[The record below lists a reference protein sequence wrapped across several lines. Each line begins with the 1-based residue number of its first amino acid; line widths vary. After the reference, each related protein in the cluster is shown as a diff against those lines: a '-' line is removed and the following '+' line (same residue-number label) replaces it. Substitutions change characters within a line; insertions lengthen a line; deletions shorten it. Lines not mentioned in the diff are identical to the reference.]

1 MNYIS
6 SIIFDLCDIIIF
18 KDAWSR
24 FKLNSFNFYFSYLMF
39 MKIGIS
45 DGQPTFE
52 SQLLSY
58 QGQTLLAIFVM

>member
-1 MNYIS
+1 MHDHALS
-6 SIIFDLCDIIIF
+6 LTFLIFIF
-18 KDAWSR
+18 
-24 FKLNSFNFYFSYLMF
+24 SFLMF